1 MDFGS
6 DIRSL
11 LKILWLSVT
20 RTPFSITL
28 MFGIENKEKDQ
39 SDSLLGRILWSFYRK
54 IVSRIELLLFFL
66 WLLAELVDYLQHG
79 IRKQGVVPCLRNSL
93 GIDHLGHVAQPME
106 YVESIE
112 RQFELAFEETL

>member
-1 MDFGS
+1 
-6 DIRSL
+6 
-11 LKILWLSVT
+11 
-20 RTPFSITL
+20 

-39 SDSLLGRILWSFYRK
+39 SDSLFGRILWSFYRK

>member
-39 SDSLLGRILWSFYRK
+39 SDSLFGRILWSFYRK

>member
-1 MDFGS
+1 M
-6 DIRSL
+6 I
-11 LKILWLSVT
+11 
-20 RTPFSITL
+20 PF
-28 MFGIENKEKDQ
+28 
-39 SDSLLGRILWSFYRK
+39 LGRILWSFYRK

-79 IRKQGVVPCLRNSL
+79 IQWQGVVPRLRNSL
-93 GIDHLGHVAQPME
+93 GIDHLGHVTQPME